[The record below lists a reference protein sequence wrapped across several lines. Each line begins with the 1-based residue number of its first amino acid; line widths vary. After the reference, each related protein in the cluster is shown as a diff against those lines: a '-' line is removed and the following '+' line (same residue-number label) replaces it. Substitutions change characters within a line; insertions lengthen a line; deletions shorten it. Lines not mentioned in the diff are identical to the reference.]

1 MTIQISRQ
9 NYAKRIHNVR
19 KLMQARQIDVF
30 LILNALSIQYLS
42 GFWHLPTERPT
53 ALILPLDK
61 DPVILT
67 GQLEIR
73 NVRQRVPWIKSEAL
87 YFDYPGMKAPLS
99 LFADQIRELE
109 LNRGTLAFD
118 QRDYRP
124 GSGTSAQ
131 GEPISEKLLEPAKL
145 VWAGDIV
152 SRMRYIKDP
161 EEVAILKECVFWGN
175 VAMNVLQDYTVE
187 GVSEAE
193 ISLHA
198 EYEASRAMLRAMP
211 DGWGPLVY
219 GHGPAHVFMKAG
231 PEAILSHRNPSN
243 RKLRKG
249 DVIYA
254 NASGNIYGYS
264 DELERNLFVGEPDPK
279 IKKLHDAAI
288 RAQDLAIEAVKPGK
302 KCSDI
307 QRVAFSAVKDS
318 GYADYVFH
326 HVGHGRG
333 ISRHEPPF
341 LDDGD
346 STEILPNMEFSI
358 EPKLLVEGL
367 GHIGHSDTIL
377 VTEDGCEVVTYYPR
391 DIATLTCK

>member
-1 MTIQISRQ
+1 MTTAISQQ
-9 NYAKRIHNVR
+9 NFARRIENVR
-19 KLMQARQIDVF
+19 KQMQSRNINVF
-30 LILNALSIQYLS
+30 LILNALNIQYLS

-67 GQLEIR
+67 GKLEIR
-73 NVRQRVPWIKSEAL
+73 NVRQRVSWITAEAL
-87 YFDYPGMKAPLS
+87 YFDYPGEKPPLS
-99 LFADQIRELE
+99 LFAERIRELA
-109 LNRGTLAFD
+109 LNHGTIAFD
-118 QRDYRP
+118 QREYRA
-124 GSGTSAQ
+124 GAGTTSQ
-131 GEPISEKLLEPAKL
+131 GEPIPEKLLEPAKL
-145 VWAGDIV
+145 TWAGDIV
-152 SRMRYIKDP
+152 SKMRYIRD
-161 EEVAILKECVFWGN
+161 EEEISILKECVFWGN
-175 VAMNVLQDYTVE
+175 LAMSVLQDFTE
-187 GVSEAE
+187 AGVSEAE

-198 EYEASRAMLRAMP
+198 EYEASKAMLRAMP
-211 DGWGPLVY
+211 PGWGPLVY

-243 RKLRKG
+243 RKLKKG

-254 NASGNIYGYS
+254 NASGNIAGYS
-264 DELERNLFVGEPDPK
+264 DELERNLFVGEPDARVR
-279 IKKLHDAAI
+279 KLHDAAMK
-288 RAQDLAIEAVKPGK
+288 AQDLAIAAVKPGK

-307 QRVAFSAVKDS
+307 QRVAFSAVKEA

-333 ISRHEPPF
+333 LSRHEPPF

-346 STEILPNMEFSI
+346 FTEILPNMEFSI

-377 VTEDGCEVVTYYPR
+377 VTEEGCEVVTYYPR
-391 DIATLTCK
+391 DIESLIC